1 MKDVEA
7 VSFSSV
13 HAYNYTCAV
22 SVYFHSIIFPEIKS
36 TYCD

>member
-13 HAYNYTCAV
+13 HAYNYACAM
-22 SVYFHSIIFPEIKS
+22 SVYFQYTPFHNIS
-36 TYCD
+36 